1 MLGNSNK
8 TAAEVQACF
17 DLMAT
22 DISDLGCSEWDGGSV
37 PSQEGKFPMSFWYL
51 VSGLW
56 SLVSGLWS
64 LVSGLWSL
72 VSGLWI

>member
-1 MLGNSNK
+1 MLGKSNK

-37 PSQEGKFPMSFWYL
+37 PYKRGNFL
-51 VSGLW
+51 
-56 SLVSGLWS
+56 
-64 LVSGLWSL
+64 
-72 VSGLWI
+72 